1 MTQKIETRAIK
12 TMPRVTIK
20 LWPGKLW
27 PAEETRLVI
36 VISDNSKDNMQLA
49 EFQKRC
55 DR

>member
-12 TMPRVTIK
+12 TMPHLTIK

-27 PAEETRLVI
+27 PADETRLVI
-36 VISDNSKDNMQLA
+36 VKSDNCKRNIQFA
-49 EFQKRC
+49 QFRKRC